1 MKLALICNNKVALP
15 ALDSFLEQGVDLCVA
30 TSAANTEL
38 YHALQ
43 PYGLKYGTSITAFE
57 QTMFEEQ
64 LYAWLDLEKPEVVLM
79 MTCPFRIPEDALL
92 IPRYGFINFHYG
104 LLPAYRGP
112 NPVFEQ
118 IKRREQSGGIT
129 VHIAD
134 KGIDTGA
141 IIMKREVPISPQET
155 FGDHMDKLA
164 ILGAAMAGELLQAL
178 ACGRHL
184 ELIPQDGAAAVYYP
198 RPEIDDVKVQWKNMP
213 AEAIEA
219 LANACMPW
227 NYGAATGLNGGMI
240 GISKVTI
247 LYKEPVAKFQYPGTI
262 LTVDPQNGLRVM
274 SADRLVMRLDTLYTG
289 GGFIPGYQLAAYG
302 IVPGMFFN

>member
-15 ALDSFLEQGVDLCVA
+15 ALDSFVEQGVNLCVA
-30 TSAANTEL
+30 TSTANTEL

-43 PYGLKYGTSITAFE
+43 PYSLKYGTPLMAFD
-57 QTMFEEQ
+57 QALFEEQ
-64 LYAWLDLEKPEVVLM
+64 LYAWLDLEKPDVVLM
-79 MTCPFRIPEDALL
+79 MTCPFRIPEPALQ

-118 IKRREQSGGIT
+118 IKRREQAGGIT

-141 IIMKREVPISPQET
+141 IILKQEVPISPQET
-155 FGDHMDKLA
+155 FGDHMNKLA
-164 ILGAAMAGELLQAL
+164 VLGAAMANELLQAL
-178 ACGRHL
+178 SGGKHF
-184 ELIPQDGAAAVYYP
+184 ELTPQSRTEGAYYP

-240 GISKVTI
+240 GISKITI
-247 LYKEPVAKFQYPGTI
+247 LYKEPVSKFQYPGTI
-262 LTVDPQNGLRVM
+262 LTVDPQNGLRVL
-274 SADRLVMRLDTLYTG
+274 SADLLVMRLDTLYAAG
-289 GGFIPGYQLAAYG
+289 SFIPGHQLAAYG

>member
-15 ALDSFLEQGVDLCVA
+15 ALDSFVEQGVDLCVA

-43 PYGLKYGTSITAFE
+43 PYSLKYGISLFAFD
-57 QTMFEEQ
+57 QAMFEEQ
-64 LYAWLDLEKPEVVLM
+64 LYAWLDSEHPDVVLM
-79 MTCPFRIPEDALL
+79 MTCPFKIPEPALL

-141 IIMKREVPISPQET
+141 IIMKKEVLIGAHET
-155 FGDHMDKLA
+155 FGDHMGKLA
-164 ILGAAMAGELLQAL
+164 LVGAGMAAELLSVL
-178 ACGRHL
+178 SCGKDL
-184 ELIPQDGAAAVYYP
+184 DLIPQDNAEAAYYP
-198 RPEIDDVKVQWKNMP
+198 RPDIEDVKVQWKSMP

-219 LANACMPW
+219 LTNACMPW
-227 NYGAATGLNGGMI
+227 NYGAATALNGGMI

-247 LYKEPVAKFQYPGTI
+247 LHKEPVATFQYPGTI
-262 LTVDPQNGLRVM
+262 LTIDPQNGLRVL
-274 SADRLVMRLDTLYTG
+274 SADRLVLRLDTLYAAG
-289 GGFIPGYQLAAYG
+289 NFIPGHQLAAYG
-302 IVPGMFFN
+302 IMPGMFFN

>member
-15 ALDSFLEQGVDLCVA
+15 ALNKFLEQGVDLCVA
-30 TSAANTEL
+30 TSAANTAL

-43 PYGLKYGTSITAFE
+43 PYSLKYGTSITAFD
-57 QTMFEEQ
+57 QAGFEDQ
-64 LYAWLDLEKPEVVLM
+64 LYAWLSQEQPDLVLM
-79 MTCPFRIPEDALL
+79 MTCPFRIPEEALL
-92 IPRYGFINFHYG
+92 IPRHGFINFHYG

-118 IKRREQSGGIT
+118 IKRREKSGGIT
-129 VHIAD
+129 VHVAD

-141 IIMKREVPISPQET
+141 IIMKREVPISSRET

-164 ILGAAMAGELLQAL
+164 ILGAAMADELLAAFAGGKQL
-178 ACGRHL
+178 APTRQNQK
-184 ELIPQDGAAAVYYP
+184 EAAYYP
-198 RPEIDDVKVQWKNMP
+198 RPDIEDVKVQWNSMP

-227 NYGAATGLNGGMI
+227 NYGAATALNGGMI

-247 LYKEPVAKFQYPGTI
+247 LYKEPVLKFQYPGTI
-262 LTVDPQNGLRVM
+262 LTVDPDNGLTVL
-274 SADRLVMRLDTLYTG
+274 SADRLVMRLDTLYAA
-289 GGFIPGYQLAAYG
+289 GGFIPGHQLATYG